1 MHVVSGALTGDVYEY
16 LGTTTLTN
24 ADLTTQSYGDSS
36 LWRLVGVSQER
47 RAGEG
52 LHQRL
57 GRHRDRRARACDAM
71 ATQSIDAIVVAAAVA
86 LAGGGV
92 GGGLAGA
99 GVWSQNRV
107 ATDVKAYILGNST
120 TDISAASISI
130 TATDSSGIRS
140 IAGAAAIAASIG
152 GAAGAISIGLSI
164 AFNEVS
170 DDVAAFIKDVGS
182 KVEATS
188 GNIVI
193 YASSSGTT
201 LFDLTAVNATQ
212 LDNAAR
218 AENDDPST
226 RGPGTTRRRNDLA
239 ADSAI
244 LTTLDDAF
252 RTAGYELLPGV
263 RYLSSDG
270 SKTLKKGDTVKRV
283 SGSGVGGT
291 VGAVYRWVG
300 TDNLSVNLG
309 TTTYGTAS
317 LWERVLPVVSAISNG
332 NGWEVVAGTD
342 VYVIT
347 KDAGGNAAGLAA
359 DDPLR
364 LGGRFD
370 RRRLQHRHE
379 RRDQRRRRGRAERG
393 ADEDE
398 RVHRGQQGD
407 ERRERRPRRR
417 GDELDRL
424 RCGRRVGRDRDRRR
438 HRRHRRVD
446 RGLGR
451 AQLHRRA
458 AGRRAVATPA
468 EVQAYIKGS
477 SVVATGAITLDA
489 VGNETIGSLVVALSA
504 SVAGGLSF
512 GLALSGAGAYSE
524 NRVATF
530 IKAYIEGDGGLGVG
544 GASIAL
550 HATDSSNIA
559 AFAGAASLAFTLGA
573 VGVSFSIAATI
584 AQNTIENQVEAYIK
598 NASTRVSTTTGA
610 IGAHRPRDR
619 RHRRD
624 RRRGLGRREPRRR
637 QPQHQRC
644 RRRLDERDPH
654 QGERVHPGQLGAQ
667 RRRRQPLGDRH
678 LAHPRAGL
686 SPPPSRP
693 RSARSRSAPRSAS
706 RSPRT

>member
-1 MHVVSGALTGDVYEY
+1 MKAYISGSDVTATGALTLE
-16 LGTTTLTN
+16 
-24 ADLTTQSYGDSS
+24 
-36 LWRLVGVSQER
+36 
-47 RAGEG
+47 
-52 LHQRL
+52 
-57 GRHRDRRARACDAM
+57 AM

-86 LAGGGV
+86 LAAGGV

-193 YASSSGTT
+193 SASSSGTT
-201 LFDLTAVNATQ
+201 LFDLNGVTDTQ

-226 RGPGTTRRRNDLA
+226 TGAGNDEAANDLV
-239 ADSAI
+239 ADRAI

-252 RTAGYELLPGV
+252 RAAGYELLPGV

-283 SGSGVGGT
+283 LGSGVGGT

-347 KDAGGNAAGLAA
+347 KDAGGTLHVSRPTILSVSVAASIAAGFSIGTSVAISGAGAVAQNVVLTKTNAFIEGSKVTNAANVDLDAA
-359 DDPLR
+359 ATNSIVSVVAAVSVAIGIGVAT
-364 LGGRFD
+364 GGIGASIGVSVARNFIGAQPGVAVD
-370 RRRLQHRHE
+370 A
-379 RRDQRRRRGRAERG
+379 GRG
-393 ADEDE
+393 AG
-398 RVHRGQQGD
+398 VHQG
-407 ERRERRPRRR
+407 
-417 GDELDRL
+417 L
-424 RCGRRVGRDRDRRR
+424 VRRR
-438 HRRHRRVD
+438 HRRDH
-446 RGLGR
+446 
-451 AQLHRRA
+451 
-458 AGRRAVATPA
+458 AGRRRQRDDRLARGCAL
-468 EVQAYIKGS
+468 G
-477 SVVATGAITLDA
+477 
-489 VGNETIGSLVVALSA
+489 VGRRRP
-504 SVAGGLSF
+504 SF
-512 GLALSGAGAYSE
+512 GLALSGAGADAE
-524 NRVATF
+524 NRVVTY

-544 GASIAL
+544 GSSIAA

-584 AQNTIENQVEAYIK
+584 AQNTIENEVEAYIK
-598 NASTRVSTTTGA
+598 NATTRVSTTTGA
-610 IGAHRPRDR
+610 IGLTALETAGIDAIAAAASAAAS
-619 RHRRD
+619 
-624 RRRGLGRREPRRR
+624 LGVGS
-637 QPQHQRC
+637 
-644 RRRLDERDPH
+644 LSISGAGVGATNVILTKANAYI
-654 QGERVHPGQLGAQ
+654 QGSSVRSG
-667 RRRRQPLGDRH
+667 GDVSLSATDSLTSTRSF
-678 LAHPRAGL
+678 

-693 RSARSRSAPRSAS
+693 RSARWRSAHRSAS
-706 RSPRT
+706 RWPRT